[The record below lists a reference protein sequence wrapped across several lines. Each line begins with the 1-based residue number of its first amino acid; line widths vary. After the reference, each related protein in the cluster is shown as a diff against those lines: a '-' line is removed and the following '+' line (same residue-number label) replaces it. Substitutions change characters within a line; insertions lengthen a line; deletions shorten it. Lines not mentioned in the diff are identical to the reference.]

1 MLGKGIKRNT
11 LIGILVALALAAAAF
26 LVFRTP
32 MAEPEN
38 PLLAMEQNR
47 SHMLEQQITEYA
59 ETGETSSAEGSEEP
73 QENTAAG
80 ENGESGEEHGKRS
93 G

>member
-1 MLGKGIKRNT
+1 MLGKGRKRNT

-38 PLLAMEQNR
+38 PLLSMEQNR
-47 SHMLEQQITEYA
+47 SHMLEQQITE
-59 ETGETSSAEGSEEP
+59 
-73 QENTAAG
+73 
-80 ENGESGEEHGKRS
+80 
-93 G
+93 